1 MPYRLNM
8 SVISPSSM
16 THPMRNLLFIF
27 LVSLFVMSGMWGCT
41 PAFVKGTDIDYTPQ
55 RQEIADF
62 VEKYRVALEQ
72 RDFDTLKDMVS
83 SNYYENAST
92 TDTPEDDYGFTGFL
106 EWSQK
111 MKASIKAVK
120 YSLKLLKI
128 EVMEKNA
135 VVDVEIR
142 SQYLFTYN
150 ERDRWDT
157 FVDKNRLTLNKDKL
171 GHWKILS
178 GL

>member
-1 MPYRLNM
+1 
-8 SVISPSSM
+8 
-16 THPMRNLLFIF
+16 
-27 LVSLFVMSGMWGCT
+27 MSGMWGCT

-135 VVDVEIR
+135 PCAGRGYGDGG
-142 SQYLFTYN
+142 
-150 ERDRWDT
+150 DREGRPRVWRPAPAP
-157 FVDKNRLTLNKDKL
+157 RLWRPTL
-171 GHWKILS
+171 S
-178 GL
+178 P